1 MGITTFKYSKIF
13 AWFGMIFF
21 IFIISALVSMGILA
35 NEFKPWVIVVFG
47 LLFFTVVFILVLL
60 KHIISAFKNEVALEF
75 DEEKVTI
82 YMTGITIYWK
92 DVIEISWGEYR
103 RSKYLSF
110 EMVDRSKNITI
121 EVRRVAGH
129 NKIIY
134 NTAQKYFRQALLNE
148 GTS

>member
-1 MGITTFKYSKIF
+1 MGITTFKYSKGF
-13 AWFGMIFF
+13 AWLGMIFF
-21 IFIISALVSMGILA
+21 VLIIGVLLSMGILA

-47 LLFFTVVFILVLL
+47 LLFFTVVFVLALL
-60 KHIISAFKNEVALEF
+60 KHIISVFKGEVALEF

-82 YMTGITIYWK
+82 YMTGETIYWK
-92 DVIEISWGEYR
+92 DVIEVSWGEYR

-110 EMVDRSKNITI
+110 EMGDDSKNITI
-121 EVRRVAGH
+121 EVRRVAGY

-134 NTAQKYFRQALLNE
+134 NTAQEYFRQALLNE